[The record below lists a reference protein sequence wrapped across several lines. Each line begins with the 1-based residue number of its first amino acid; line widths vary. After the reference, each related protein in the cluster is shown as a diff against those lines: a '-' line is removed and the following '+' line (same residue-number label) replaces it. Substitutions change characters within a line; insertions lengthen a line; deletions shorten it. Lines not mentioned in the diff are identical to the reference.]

1 MNKTI
6 PDDKNFNKKDEKI
19 KFETLHPKEWIQALK
34 TNLTKSKKINFEN
47 ISLQEWVNSF
57 QAKLEEKKQT
67 IKFETLNPKE
77 WIQSLQDNIEKVFS
91 SENNEVILKQS
102 KHWASAITWVLMSG
116 TVFGIG
122 WISFA
127 ETEEIVIAVGKLQ
140 PEGGVIDVQIPV
152 EGIAREILVKEG
164 DRVKKGQVLIRLDS
178 EINEA
183 KNASLIKSLELNQL
197 IKEKLSNL
205 VKEGAVSELQYLEQT
220 AKVEEI
226 KSNLKINVVRRQY
239 QEISSPAN
247 GIVFE
252 LKPKGPGYV
261 ARASEPVLKIVPIA
275 NLIAKV
281 EIDSRTIGF
290 VKKGQLAEIS
300 IDSFPASDFGAIDAT
315 VSNIGSDA
323 LAPKPSEGKGYR
335 FPAELILENQF
346 LEKRNGNKLPLQSGM
361 SLSANIKMRKVTY
374 LKLLLNKFTDK
385 TDSLKSI

>member
-1 MNKTI
+1 MKKTI
-6 PDDKNFNKKDEKI
+6 PDDKNLNKKEQK
-19 KFETLHPKEWIQALK
+19 
-34 TNLTKSKKINFEN
+34 
-47 ISLQEWVNSF
+47 
-57 QAKLEEKKQT
+57 

-77 WIQSLQDNIEKVFS
+77 WVKSFQAKLEEKKKTIKFEALNPKEWIQNLQDSLEKVFS

-102 KHWASAITWVLMSG
+102 KHWASAITWVLMGG
-116 TVFGIG
+116 TAFGIG

-127 ETEEIVIAVGKLQ
+127 ETEEIVIALGKLQ
-140 PEGGVIDVQIPV
+140 PKGGVIDVQIPL

-164 DRVKKGQVLIRLDS
+164 DTVKKGQVLIRLDS

-183 KNASLIKSLELNQL
+183 KNVSLIKSLELNQL
-197 IKEKLSNL
+197 IQEKLSNL
-205 VKEGAVSELQYLEQT
+205 LKEGAVSELQYLEQT

-226 KSNLKINVVRRQY
+226 KSNLKINSVQRQY

-261 ARASEPVLKIVPIA
+261 ARASEPVLKIVPIE

-315 VSNIGSDA
+315 VSKIGSDA

-335 FPAELILENQF
+335 FPAELILEKQF
-346 LEKRNGNKLPLQSGM
+346 LKQKSGNKLPLQSGM

-374 LKLLLNKFTDK
+374 LQLLLNKFTDK

>member
-6 PDDKNFNKKDEKI
+6 PEDKKLNKKEKEI
-19 KFETLHPKEWIQALK
+19 KFKTLNPKEWIQFLQ

-47 ISLQEWVNSF
+47 ISPQEWVKSL
-57 QAKLEEKKQT
+57 QSKLEEKKQALS
-67 IKFETLNPKE
+67 FESLNPKE
-77 WIQSLQDNIEKVFS
+77 WIQDLQDNLEKVFS
-91 SENNEVILKQS
+91 GENNEVILKQS

-116 TVFGIG
+116 TVFAIG

-127 ETEEIVIAVGKLQ
+127 KTEEIVIAVGKLQ
-140 PEGGVIDVQIPV
+140 PKGGVIDVQIPL

-226 KSNLKINVVRRQY
+226 KSNLKINLVQRQY

-261 ARASEPVLKIVPIA
+261 ARASEPVLKIVPIE

-315 VSNIGSDA
+315 VSKIGSDA

-335 FPAELILENQF
+335 FPAELILEEQF
-346 LEKRNGNKLPLQSGM
+346 LKQKSGNKLPLQSGM

-374 LKLLLNKFTDK
+374 LQLLLNKFTDK